1 MTSEADKWQKRYERE
16 KLARIQ
22 AEALLE
28 EKSSQLYD
36 AKSQLEKE
44 IVIETS
50 KLRQE
55 EEKFTAL
62 FHSSIDGIVLSSPDD
77 TIINANQTICDLLK
91 VDAAQL
97 IGTKLISHHLENS
110 RPETQR
116 ELNKV
121 IENGF
126 ARYECVFKRFNN
138 TLMPAEVSASKFT
151 VNDQTI
157 IQTIIRDTTKR
168 NKIEFEIKQATDEAI
183 RANEAK
189 SLFLATMS
197 HEIRTPLN
205 GIIGFTDIL
214 LQEKHSEEQSE
225 HLNIIKKSGT
235 ILLNI
240 INDILDF
247 SRVENREIELEQVD
261 FSLSEC
267 IEETLTIHAQK
278 ADSKSVALLYNIEPS
293 TPTELHGDVGRLR
306 QILMNLVSNSLKF
319 TDEGNITIRASQP
332 SPETIK
338 IKVIDTGIGF
348 EPDIASQLF
357 NPFQQADAS
366 TTRKYGGTGLGLSI
380 CKRLI
385 EIMGGSISAD
395 STPGQGATFS
405 ITLPYIAAKSPL
417 PSLKD
422 TYNVDQLKGKQILV
436 IDNHEENLKLMAS
449 HLQPWGCIVT
459 TESCAAAALKQI
471 VTNTV
476 SYDMIFTDLT
486 VEDMDG
492 YQLADKVM
500 NHLGAKTPPLIL
512 TSASHGSNDK
522 RKALKQGF
530 NTLLHKPIREK
541 ELLTTICKALNISYI
556 DSNQPLTAAKK
567 RPSNQSSSELKFFA
581 LVVEDNF
588 INAKLAQMILERL
601 GISAHVAHNGKEAL
615 ETLQTKDIYDIIFM
629 DMQMPVMDGIEASQK
644 IRDGEAK
651 DIYKDIPIIA
661 MTANTQPEDKERCV
675 NAGMNQ
681 FITKPIN
688 APEIEKTLEHYHL
701 IESNS
706 QAN

>member
-1 MTSEADKWQKRYERE
+1 MTPEADKWQKRYERE
-16 KLARIQ
+16 KLARTQ

-28 EKSSQLYD
+28 EKSSQLYE
-36 AKSQLEKE
+36 AKRQLEKE

-55 EEKFTAL
+55 EKKFTAL

-91 VDAAQL
+91 TDASQL
-97 IGTKLISHHLENS
+97 IGTKLISHHLEHS
-110 RPETQR
+110 QPETQR
-116 ELNKV
+116 ELSKV

-183 RANEAK
+183 QANEAK

-214 LQEKHSEEQSE
+214 LQQKHAEEQSE

-247 SRVENREIELEQVD
+247 SRVENREIELEQMD
-261 FSLSEC
+261 FSLTEC

-278 ADSKSVALLYNIEPS
+278 AASKSVALLYNIDKA
-293 TPTELHGDVGRLR
+293 TPTKLHGDVGRLR

-319 TDEGNITIRASQP
+319 TDAGSV
-332 SPETIK
+332 TIK
-338 IKVIDTGIGF
+338 ASYPSQDLIEIKVIDTGIGF

-385 EIMGGSISAD
+385 EIMGGTISAI
-395 STPGQGATFS
+395 STPGQGSTFS

-417 PSLKD
+417 PSLKS
-422 TYNVDQLKGKQILV
+422 TYEVAQLKGKKILV
-436 IDNHEENLKLMAS
+436 IDNHKENLKLFTS
-449 HLQPWGCIVT
+449 HIHPWGCAIT
-459 TESCAAAALKQI
+459 TDSCAATALERI
-471 VTNTV
+471 RANTEK
-476 SYDMIFTDLT
+476 YDVIFIDLT
-486 VEDMDG
+486 LSDMDG
-492 YQLADKVM
+492 YQLADKIM
-500 NHLGAKTPPLIL
+500 DHLRANTPPLIL
-512 TSASHGSNDK
+512 TSASHDLNDK
-522 RKALKQGF
+522 KLALKQGF
-530 NTLLHKPIREK
+530 KTLLHKPLREK
-541 ELLTTICKALNISYI
+541 ELLTTLCKALNISYI
-556 DSNQPLTAAKK
+556 ETNQVPAVAKK
-567 RPSNQSSSELKFFA
+567 RPTNQKSSEAKFFA
-581 LVVEDNF
+581 LVVEDNA

-601 GISAHVAHNGKEAL
+601 GITTHIAHNGKEAL
-615 ETLQTKDIYDIIFM
+615 ETLRLKDIYSIIFM
-629 DMQMPVMDGIEASQK
+629 DMQMPLMDGIEASQR
-644 IRDGEAK
+644 IRQGEAR
-651 DIYKDIPIIA
+651 DIYKEVPIIA

-675 NAGMNQ
+675 DAGMNQ

-688 APEIEKTLEHYHL
+688 ATEIEKTLQHYHL
-701 IESNS
+701 IDGSE
-706 QAN
+706 